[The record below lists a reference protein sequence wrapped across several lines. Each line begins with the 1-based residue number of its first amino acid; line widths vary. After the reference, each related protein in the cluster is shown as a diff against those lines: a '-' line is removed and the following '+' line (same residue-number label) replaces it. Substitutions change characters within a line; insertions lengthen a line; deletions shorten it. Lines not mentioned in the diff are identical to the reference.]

1 MRHFGCAPTSG
12 APQVQKVLE
21 MIIRSLI
28 LSLVLCSVVDARPRL
43 IRPAA
48 TPTAPVEQEVIQEE
62 VDVAQVMRLG
72 DCVQHCDGLLNRAS
86 PTDSESFIELMSA
99 VPPDDMHKWFVSV
112 VGDGG
117 PESRVLREQWKTEPH
132 LLALADP
139 GDGKNSWAHINFYD
153 SRDGSQQFRF
163 ENVQFTHFPTVIVQP
178 PRSKEYGDP
187 STVVYQSSY
196 SGDPHHLSTNISQ
209 AIQFYVSKL
218 DQRPGYDSFRAQT
231 PEDVESSDENIGA
244 DPPWDVPP
252 AESDGRRRILFPDGI
267 PVIPPREGIE
277 TVFKIPWGLI
287 ITALTG
293 GASVPVFIGLG
304 IWLVR
309 QIRARRKAD
318 GKKLILDDETLER
331 IFDVLETLSQPKVD
345 EEEEEEKPVAKKK
358 KKTRRR

>member
-1 MRHFGCAPTSG
+1 
-12 APQVQKVLE
+12 

-28 LSLVLCSVVDARPRL
+28 LSVVLTSVVDARPRFL
-43 IRPAA
+43 RPTA
-48 TPTAPVEQEVIQEE
+48 TPTVTPVEQEVIEQE
-62 VDVAQVMRLG
+62 VDVQQVLRLG
-72 DCVQHCDGLLNRAS
+72 DCVQHCDGLHRAA
-86 PTDSESFIELMSA
+86 PNGTESFVELMSA
-99 VPPDDMHKWFVSV
+99 VPPDDLHKWVVSV

-117 PESRVLREQWKTEPH
+117 PESRILREQWKTEPH

-139 GDGKNSWAHINFYD
+139 GESKNSWAHINFYD

-231 PEDVESSDENIGA
+231 PEEEDVESSDIGA
-244 DPPWDVPP
+244 APPWDVPP
-252 AESDGRRRILFPDGI
+252 AESDGRRRILFPDGLPI
-267 PVIPPREGIE
+267 IPPREGIE

-293 GASVPVFIGLG
+293 GASVPVFLGLG

-345 EEEEEEKPVAKKK
+345 EEEEEEEEKPVAKKK

>member
-1 MRHFGCAPTSG
+1 MA
-12 APQVQKVLE
+12 
-21 MIIRSLI
+21 
-28 LSLVLCSVVDARPRL
+28 
-43 IRPAA
+43 
-48 TPTAPVEQEVIQEE
+48 
-62 VDVAQVMRLG
+62 
-72 DCVQHCDGLLNRAS
+72 
-86 PTDSESFIELMSA
+86 A
-99 VPPDDMHKWFVSV
+99 VPPDDLHKWFVSV

-117 PESRVLREQWKTEPH
+117 PESRILREQWKTEPH

-139 GDGKNSWAHINFYD
+139 GESKNSWAHINFYD

-231 PEDVESSDENIGA
+231 PEEEDVESSDIGA

-252 AESDGRRRILFPDGI
+252 AESDGRRRILFPDGLPI
-267 PVIPPREGIE
+267 IPPREGIE

-293 GASVPVFIGLG
+293 GASVPVFLGLG

-345 EEEEEEKPVAKKK
+345 EEEEEEEEKPVAKKK

>member
-1 MRHFGCAPTSG
+1 
-12 APQVQKVLE
+12 

-28 LSLVLCSVVDARPRL
+28 LSVVLSSVVDARPRSL
-43 IRPAA
+43 R
-48 TPTAPVEQEVIQEE
+48 PTATPVEQEVIEQEVIEQE

-72 DCVQHCDGLLNRAS
+72 DCVQHCDGLHRAA
-86 PTDSESFIELMSA
+86 PNGTESFVQLMAA
-99 VPPDDMHKWFVSV
+99 VPPDDLHKWFVSV

-139 GDGKNSWAHINFYD
+139 SDGKTSWAHINFYD

-231 PEDVESSDENIGA
+231 PEAESSEDNIGA

-252 AESDGRRRILFPDGI
+252 AEGEGDGRRRILFPDGLPI
-267 PVIPPREGIE
+267 IPPREGLE
-277 TVFKIPWGLI
+277 SVFRIPWGLI
-287 ITALTG
+287 LTAITG
-293 GASVPVFIGLG
+293 GASLPVFIGFG

-309 QIRARRKAD
+309 QLRAKRKAE
-318 GKKLILDDETLER
+318 GKQLFLNDETLEKLL
-331 IFDVLETLSQPKVD
+331 DVLATLGQPKD
-345 EEEEEEKPVAKKK
+345 DDDEEEEEKPVSKKK
-358 KKTRRR
+358 KKTRR